1 MLLRCSVP
9 PTWTCAV
16 LPDVLEAS
24 SIESMTPFPLAS
36 ACPLLIAVGSAPA
49 RGLWPLLS
57 ATAAGCWTLTRYP
70 VTGAPRERGDAQES
84 LKDEAAMAEGVGGWG
99 AKGGAGRVVAE
110 PARPSEAVSVIN
122 ADDTHGLI
130 CGSCMQTAYGHV
142 LLVLSLGSTACGHD
156 LLTATF
162 VTLHAYTHAA
172 DSFHAGG
179 KEHRQQDRTRAVTN
193 SQTPQAFR
201 TSIHKSVI
209 TTLSATEHMSCHG
222 P

>member
-1 MLLRCSVP
+1 MLLRCLVP

-110 PARPSEAVSVIN
+110 PARQSVS
-122 ADDTHGLI
+122 
-130 CGSCMQTAYGHV
+130 QT
-142 LLVLSLGSTACGHD
+142 LLMIHMARSVAAACRLHMAGCCLACD
-156 LLTATF
+156 LLTA
-162 VTLHAYTHAA
+162 
-172 DSFHAGG
+172 
-179 KEHRQQDRTRAVTN
+179 
-193 SQTPQAFR
+193 
-201 TSIHKSVI
+201 
-209 TTLSATEHMSCHG
+209 SCSNPACMHSCS
-222 P
+222 

>member
-1 MLLRCSVP
+1 MLLRCLVP

-99 AKGGAGRVVAE
+99 AKGGACKT
-110 PARPSEAVSVIN
+110 VSVTN
-122 ADDTHGLI
+122 AADDIHGLM
-130 CGSCMQTAYGHV
+130 CCSCMQTAYGR
-142 LLVLSLGSTACGHD
+142 VLSCL
-156 LLTATF
+156 
-162 VTLHAYTHAA
+162 
-172 DSFHAGG
+172 
-179 KEHRQQDRTRAVTN
+179 
-193 SQTPQAFR
+193 
-201 TSIHKSVI
+201 
-209 TTLSATEHMSCHG
+209 
-222 P
+222 